1 MGDRRNGNRLEG
13 EVSKERGFLNVG
25 ALAVPS
31 VGLAGGAGNFVPGGI
46 LFGKIAI
53 KPAKDFGLQ
62 CGFHSLRDF
71 LVAGPEVAE
80 VNGFAVAIDSKRFLR
95 EIDIDSAGEGK
106 GDHEGW
112 RHKEVGFNGGVDA
125 CLKVAVTRKD
135 TGGDEIMVE
144 DRFLDRSG
152 KRAGVADA
160 GGTAV
165 ADEIEAELIEVRLK
179 ACGVEVVGDNAGTW
193 SEGCF
198 DGGGDRESAFD
209 CFFGEKT
216 CGKHDGGVGGIGAG
230 GNGGDDD
237 GAVMERG

>member
-1 MGDRRNGNRLEG
+1 MEG
-13 EVSKERGFLNVG
+13 EVGKEWGFLDVG

-31 VGLAGGAGNFVPGGI
+31 VGLAWGAGYFVPGGI
-46 LFGKIAI
+46 LFGEIAI

-62 CGFHSLRDF
+62 CRFHSLGDF

-80 VNGFAVAIDSKRFLR
+80 VNGFAVAIDSEGFLR
-95 EIDIDSAGEGK
+95 QIDIDPTGEGK
-106 GDHEGW
+106 GDNERW
-112 RHKEVGFNGGVDA
+112 RHKEVGFDGGVDA
-125 CLKVAVTRKD
+125 CLKITVTRKD

-165 ADEIEAELIEVRLK
+165 ADEIKAELIEVGLQ

-209 CFFGEKT
+209 CFLSEKT

-230 GNGGDDD
+230 GDGGDDD
-237 GAVMERG
+237 RSVMERG